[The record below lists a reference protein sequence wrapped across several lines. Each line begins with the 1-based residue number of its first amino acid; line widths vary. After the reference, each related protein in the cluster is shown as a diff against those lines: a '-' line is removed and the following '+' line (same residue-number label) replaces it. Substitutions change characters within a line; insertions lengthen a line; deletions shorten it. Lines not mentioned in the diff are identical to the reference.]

1 VAPASL
7 KTLNRPVEECR
18 FGFGD
23 NWLDFARD
31 LRAEQIAEAEASIR
45 NLLQRDTL
53 AGSSFVDVG
62 SGSGLFSLAAR
73 RLGARVH
80 SFDFDGASVL
90 CTTRLRHQH
99 FPDDPDWTVEQGSI
113 LDRSY
118 VRKLG
123 SFDVVYSWGVLHH
136 TGAMHD
142 ALQAAAAMVAPAGV
156 FAFALYHRT
165 LMCGFWRWEKR
176 WYAGASPAAQHRAR
190 AVYTALLRLRFRL
203 AGQDFESYVANY
215 RSMRGMNFAHNVHDW
230 MGGYPYES
238 ISSSE
243 VETLMQRLGFARLQG
258 MATPTTIGFFG
269 SGCDE
274 YLYRRMS

>member
-1 VAPASL
+1 MS
-7 KTLNRPVEECR
+7 NRTGEERR

-31 LRAEQIAEAEASIR
+31 LSAGQIAEAERSIR
-45 NLLQRDTL
+45 NLLQRDSL
-53 AGSSFVDVG
+53 AGLRFVDIG

-73 RLGARVH
+73 MLGARVH
-80 SFDFDGASVL
+80 SFDFDVASVL
-90 CTTRLRHQH
+90 CTARLRDQH
-99 FPDDPDWTVEQGSI
+99 FLGDPDWTVEQGSI

-123 SFDVVYSWGVLHH
+123 TFDVVYSWGVLHH

-142 ALQAAAAMVAPAGV
+142 ALQAAAAMVAPGGL

-165 LMCGFWRWEKR
+165 LMCGPWRWEKR
-176 WYAGASPAAQHRAR
+176 WYAGASPAAQRRAR
-190 AVYTALLRLRFRL
+190 AMYTALLRLRFSL
-203 AGQDFESYVANY
+203 AGGDFESYVANY
-215 RSMRGMNFAHNVHDW
+215 GSMRGMHFTHNVHDW

-243 VETLMQRLGFARLQG
+243 VETLMQLLGFARLQG

-274 YLYRRMS
+274 YLYRRTS